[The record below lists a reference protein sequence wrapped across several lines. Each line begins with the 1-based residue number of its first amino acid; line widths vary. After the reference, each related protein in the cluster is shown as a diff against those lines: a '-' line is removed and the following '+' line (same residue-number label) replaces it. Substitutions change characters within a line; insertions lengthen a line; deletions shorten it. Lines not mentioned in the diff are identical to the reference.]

1 MVLGLLLGL
10 RVGLCCL
17 GLLIWLWL
25 LLLYVMGF
33 GITIV
38 LILTLLLPYHIIPI
52 TQNTTIMSP
61 FTGILSIR

>member
-17 GLLIWLWL
+17 GLVM
-25 LLLYVMGF
+25 LYVMGF

-52 TQNTTIMSP
+52 TKTTNIISP